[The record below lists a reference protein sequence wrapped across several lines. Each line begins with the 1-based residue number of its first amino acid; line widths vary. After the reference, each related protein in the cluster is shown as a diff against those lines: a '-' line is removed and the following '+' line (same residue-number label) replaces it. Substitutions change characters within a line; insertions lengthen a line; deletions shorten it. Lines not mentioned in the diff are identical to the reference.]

1 MTQGVS
7 TFVTGPSGQQVILG
21 PSAAAALFDQTK
33 QTPARP
39 ASSSQQLQQIGY
51 SFPSAG
57 CADDGGSA
65 SAGMNF
71 TTASSMNG
79 SKRMTSNAAGGGVAI
94 PNTTTNNKNNSEPQ
108 SQNFL
113 ISKDATKRN
122 DNPSASSS
130 ATNKSSKRK
139 VNSSAAGIGG
149 QPQQTQPRGATSFE
163 QQQQRSRS
171 NYPQQQQWSR
181 GGSDEAFTT
190 APTTVSDSYYSCSNN
205 NLGGGDGDGVGGSQI
220 SSSVVGDGSMSNS
233 NSTTLGHILQNS
245 MMMPNSQT
253 PRIGFSMESIYN
265 DKFKPGD
272 RRRQERNL
280 REQARSHKI
289 SQQIK
294 ALRDVLSE
302 SKVPFKA
309 NKYSILTSVADYIKQ
324 LQSHAVLLDG
334 EHKKLINTIRK
345 TTEMI
350 NSGSVPQVSSSGGA
364 GDNIVSNNG
373 NSSDNCATNNEG
385 SNDTVDDA
393 EMLLVQGLDYRTLFN
408 QCSAALG
415 VVALDGRFLACNAE
429 FQNIIGYTKEQLE
442 KHSLFDLLANKDT
455 DEFFGILNDVF
466 NTKDMEDVEE
476 DVDSNLGRKENFGGV
491 NEGLWS
497 GIISR
502 PQQSF
507 QVNITVTRTP
517 QGTPKFFNCALFEA
531 RSNVNT
537 ESMALEI

>member
-39 ASSSQQLQQIGY
+39 ASSSQQQQQQQQNGY
-51 SFPSAG
+51 AFPSTT
-57 CADDGGSA
+57 GGGESTSA
-65 SAGMNF
+65 SGGMNF
-71 TTASSMNG
+71 STVNSMNG
-79 SKRMTSNAAGGGVAI
+79 SKNTVSNIAGGGAAVT
-94 PNTTTNNKNNSEPQ
+94 NTNTNIKNEREPQ
-108 SQNFL
+108 QQNFL
-113 ISKDATKRN
+113 ISKDTAKGN
-122 DNPSASSS
+122 DVPLSSSS

-139 VNSSAAGIGG
+139 VDSSSVGAGEQGFGG
-149 QPQQTQPRGATSFE
+149 VESISFE
-163 QQQQRSRS
+163 QQQQRSKS
-171 NYPQQQQWSR
+171 NYPQQQQWR
-181 GGSDEAFTT
+181 GGGGDEAFTT
-190 APTTVSDSYYSCSNN
+190 APTTVSDSYYSSSNN
-205 NLGGGDGDGVGGSQI
+205 NNISGGDIGGLSQSLPSVIGDGDM
-220 SSSVVGDGSMSNS
+220 SVS

-245 MMMPNSQT
+245 MMMPNSQH
-253 PRIGFSMESIYN
+253 PRIGSSMDSIYN
-265 DKFKPGD
+265 EKFKPGD

-294 ALRDVLSE
+294 ALRDVLSD

-345 TTEMI
+345 TTEMV
-350 NSGSVPQVSSSGGA
+350 NSGSVPQVSSSSGG
-364 GDNIVSNNG
+364 GNISSNNG
-373 NSSDNCATNNEG
+373 NSSDTCATNNEG
-385 SNDTVDDA
+385 SNDLVDDA

-442 KHSLFDLLANKDT
+442 KHSLFDLLANKDA

-466 NTKDMEDVEE
+466 NKRKDMEACG
-476 DVDSNLGRKENFGGV
+476 DSNLEEKENVSGV

-507 QVNITVTRTP
+507 QVNITVTRTT

-531 RSNVNT
+531 SNNVNA
-537 ESMALEI
+537 EDIGLEI

>member
-39 ASSSQQLQQIGY
+39 ASSSQQQQQQQQNGY
-51 SFPSAG
+51 AFPSTT
-57 CADDGGSA
+57 GGGESTSA
-65 SAGMNF
+65 SGGMNF
-71 TTASSMNG
+71 STVNSMNG
-79 SKRMTSNAAGGGVAI
+79 SKNTVSNIAGGGAAVT
-94 PNTTTNNKNNSEPQ
+94 NTNTNIKNEREPQ
-108 SQNFL
+108 QQNFL
-113 ISKDATKRN
+113 ISKDTAKGN
-122 DNPSASSS
+122 DIPLSSS
-130 ATNKSSKRK
+130 STTNKSSKRK
-139 VNSSAAGIGG
+139 VDSSSVGAGEQGVGG
-149 QPQQTQPRGATSFE
+149 VESISFE
-163 QQQQRSRS
+163 QQQQRSKS
-171 NYPQQQQWSR
+171 NYPQQQQWR
-181 GGSDEAFTT
+181 GGGGDEAFTT
-190 APTTVSDSYYSCSNN
+190 APTTVSDSYYSSSNN
-205 NLGGGDGDGVGGSQI
+205 NNISGGDIGGLSQSLPSVIGDGDM
-220 SSSVVGDGSMSNS
+220 SVS

-245 MMMPNSQT
+245 MMMPNSQH
-253 PRIGFSMESIYN
+253 PRIGSSMDSIYN
-265 DKFKPGD
+265 EKFKPGD

-294 ALRDVLSE
+294 ALRDVLSD

-345 TTEMI
+345 TTEMV
-350 NSGSVPQVSSSGGA
+350 NSGSVPQVSSSSGG
-364 GDNIVSNNG
+364 GNISSNNG
-373 NSSDNCATNNEG
+373 NSSDTCATNNEG
-385 SNDTVDDA
+385 SNDLVDDA

-442 KHSLFDLLANKDT
+442 KHSLFDLLANKDA

-466 NTKDMEDVEE
+466 NKRKDMEACG
-476 DVDSNLGRKENFGGV
+476 DSNLEEKENVSGV

-507 QVNITVTRTP
+507 QVNITVTRTT

-531 RSNVNT
+531 SNNVNA
-537 ESMALEI
+537 EDIGLEI

>member
-39 ASSSQQLQQIGY
+39 ASSSQQQQQQQQQNGY
-51 SFPSAG
+51 AFPSTT
-57 CADDGGSA
+57 GGGESTSA
-65 SAGMNF
+65 SGGMNF
-71 TTASSMNG
+71 STVNSMNG
-79 SKRMTSNAAGGGVAI
+79 SKNTVSNIAGGGAAVT
-94 PNTTTNNKNNSEPQ
+94 NTNTNIKNEREPQ
-108 SQNFL
+108 QQNFL
-113 ISKDATKRN
+113 ISKDTAKGN
-122 DNPSASSS
+122 DVPLSSSS

-139 VNSSAAGIGG
+139 VDSSSVGAGEQGVGG
-149 QPQQTQPRGATSFE
+149 VESISFE
-163 QQQQRSRS
+163 QQQQRSKS
-171 NYPQQQQWSR
+171 NYPQQQQWR
-181 GGSDEAFTT
+181 GGGGDEAFTT
-190 APTTVSDSYYSCSNN
+190 APTTVSDSYYSSSNN
-205 NLGGGDGDGVGGSQI
+205 NNISGGDIGGLSQSLPSVIGDGDM
-220 SSSVVGDGSMSNS
+220 SVS

-245 MMMPNSQT
+245 MMMPNSQH
-253 PRIGFSMESIYN
+253 PRIGSSMDSIYN
-265 DKFKPGD
+265 EKFKPGD

-294 ALRDVLSE
+294 ALRDVLSD

-345 TTEMI
+345 TTEMV
-350 NSGSVPQVSSSGGA
+350 NSGSVPQVSSSSGG
-364 GDNIVSNNG
+364 GNISSNNG
-373 NSSDNCATNNEG
+373 NSSDTCATNNEG
-385 SNDTVDDA
+385 SNDLVDDA

-442 KHSLFDLLANKDT
+442 KHSLFDLLANKDA

-466 NTKDMEDVEE
+466 NKRKDMEACG
-476 DVDSNLGRKENFGGV
+476 DSNLEEKENVSGV

-507 QVNITVTRTP
+507 QVNITVTRTT

-531 RSNVNT
+531 SNNVNA
-537 ESMALEI
+537 EDIGLEI